1 MISKENDE
9 IMTSPEYKDIIESQ
23 NQYQLTV
30 GWDAF
35 CQIYITVLTF
45 VLPFSYFLK
54 NRNLFDTMR
63 YVISRLLILI
73 ILLYFRHR
81 NTTPQRIEFIYNN
94 FMVITWFMLG
104 LVSTLENI
112 KSEEPESSDVWFL
125 HQFTLFFLTLVYSL
139 KWKRVAFWY
148 LVQKVSFVSIM
159 YWRYGSKLSSMMMIM
174 QLLITLLYPSLCVV
188 ICRIVIN
195 FLIVVNKNKE
205 LANSIKHIL
214 QIFPEWVVIRD
225 RNVDSKDIETVF
237 INNEASCQL
246 YEVNDLAVQIVN
258 EKGDDNFPNISLND
272 LLLHQENKFIREN
285 ELERYDTEKVMISY
299 KFNQQN
305 DEKEPR
311 YFTLKTIQVNW
322 ENSVHAF
329 LHAFVNTTDVHKL
342 EKAKVTNRWM
352 HIMFSSISHELRTPI
367 NAFIN
372 ANEMIKFG
380 SDKIKDLFRHNQIIE
395 GNNIASLK
403 KMVDLIDKNTK
414 IAAISSNLLLNLTE
428 DILDFAKIEA
438 GIFTLNPSVFTLE
451 RLLSDIKFI
460 FGHQCQAKGLD
471 FKIECERELMEE
483 QFCTDPGRIKQ
494 VLINLISNAF
504 KFTNN
509 GHIKVAVSS
518 IVQNDFYQNKRFLK
532 FSVEDTGIGIS
543 EEDQSKLFKV
553 FGIILKH
560 RQEFNLRGTGLGLT
574 ISQKLV
580 KLLGGEISIESE
592 EAKGTTVTFTVQL
605 TAPDGD
611 QTEFSMKAIYEFP
624 QEKKLE
630 NMMLLDSKRFFH
642 EDRNPFTNR

>member
-1 MISKENDE
+1 
-9 IMTSPEYKDIIESQ
+9 
-23 NQYQLTV
+23 
-30 GWDAF
+30 
-35 CQIYITVLTF
+35 
-45 VLPFSYFLK
+45 
-54 NRNLFDTMR
+54 
-63 YVISRLLILI
+63 
-73 ILLYFRHR
+73 
-81 NTTPQRIEFIYNN
+81 
-94 FMVITWFMLG
+94 
-104 LVSTLENI
+104 
-112 KSEEPESSDVWFL
+112 
-125 HQFTLFFLTLVYSL
+125 
-139 KWKRVAFWY
+139 
-148 LVQKVSFVSIM
+148 
-159 YWRYGSKLSSMMMIM
+159 
-174 QLLITLLYPSLCVV
+174 
-188 ICRIVIN
+188 
-195 FLIVVNKNKE
+195 
-205 LANSIKHIL
+205 
-214 QIFPEWVVIRD
+214 
-225 RNVDSKDIETVF
+225 
-237 INNEASCQL
+237 
-246 YEVNDLAVQIVN
+246 
-258 EKGDDNFPNISLND
+258 
-272 LLLHQENKFIREN
+272 
-285 ELERYDTEKVMISY
+285 
-299 KFNQQN
+299 
-305 DEKEPR
+305 
-311 YFTLKTIQVNW
+311 
-322 ENSVHAF
+322 
-329 LHAFVNTTDVHKL
+329 
-342 EKAKVTNRWM
+342 M

-380 SDKIKDLFRHNQIIE
+380 SDRIKDLFRHDQIIE
-395 GNNIASLK
+395 RNNIASLK
-403 KMVDLIDKNTK
+403 KMVDIIDKNTE
-414 IAAISSNLLLNLTE
+414 IAAVSSNLLLNLTE

-580 KLLGGEISIESE
+580 KLLGGEISIVSE
-592 EAKGTTVTFTVQL
+592 EAKGTTVTFTVQP

-611 QTEFSMKAIYEFP
+611 QTEFSIKAIYEFP